1 MLQTV
6 FVYSVVAFLVCCG
19 SQRAFAKEAQAEK
32 LFDQI
37 ENEVKKEPTS
47 RENAQERFDI
57 LANVAK
63 MLIPVS
69 GQAKVDEVLPPHKYA
84 RILDILAKGDFKQA
98 GSLIDA
104 ALIGLCGLGR
114 ESALADMRKIVF
126 PSLDGVKVVGYLFI
140 PEAPSKSGFIFAH
153 GGFGR
158 KEYWVD
164 LMKEVSQKAHVY
176 ALAIDLEGCAE
187 SQGYTKWQGR
197 IKDFS
202 YAIDYLEKEFG
213 LTKFAV
219 GGHSGGG
226 AYPSACAA
234 IEDKRISA
242 AILWDCPFDFYDMHI
257 VPGASDPGG
266 NPAPLVERTYLVSLK
281 QNLPVSAPEV
291 ASFRGIGE
299 RLDEIY
305 AEIEKVLKYYR
316 HSAQMLGKVQ
326 MERPLAVLHIIAED
340 VLRPIKESHLGETFF
355 LPLSQTTSKVRGS
368 FLNRPL
374 PFYASGL
381 FNRPEGMWKKWES
394 DLNEPKKTVII
405 ENTTHGFEQPGRNK
419 AIQETI
425 EWIKTY
431 MESEQ
436 KK

>member
-1 MLQTV
+1 MTPRV
-6 FVYSVVAFLVCCG
+6 FIYSVVSVLVCF
-19 SQRAFAKEAQAEK
+19 SSPNAFAKEKQPEK

-37 ENEVKKEPTS
+37 ENEIMKEPTS
-47 RENAQERFDI
+47 QENAQARFDVV
-57 LANVAK
+57 ANVAK

-69 GQAKVDEVLPPHKYA
+69 GQSKVDEVLPPQKFA
-84 RILDILAKGDFKQA
+84 RIFDVLAKRDFKQA

-104 ALIGLCGLGR
+104 ALMGLCKLGR
-114 ESALADMRKIVF
+114 ESALADIRKVTF

-140 PEAPSKSGFIFAH
+140 PESPSKSGFIFAH

-158 KEYWVD
+158 KENWID
-164 LMKEVSQKAHVY
+164 LMKDVSLKAKAY

-213 LTKFAV
+213 LAQFAV

-226 AYPSACAA
+226 AYPAACAA

-257 VPGASDPGG
+257 APGATDPGG
-266 NPAPLVERTYLVSLK
+266 NPAPLVERTYNVSVK
-281 QNLPVSAPEV
+281 QNLPVTAPEV
-291 ASFRGIGE
+291 ASYRGIGE

-305 AEIEKVLKYYR
+305 DEIEKTLKYYR
-316 HSAQMLGKVQ
+316 HPSEMLGKVQ
-326 MERPLAVLHIIAED
+326 KERRLAVLHIIAED
-340 VLRPIKESHLGETFF
+340 VLSPIKETNLGESFF
-355 LPLSQTTSKVRGS
+355 LPLSRTTSKTRAR

-394 DLNEPKKTVII
+394 DLNQPKKTVII

-431 MESEQ
+431 VG
-436 KK
+436 KTR